1 MHPPKETNLRVGRAD
16 VTFATLAG
24 VDPADDQPGF
34 PGVDGINQW
43 PYLTGSTSE
52 SPRTELPLASRSAAH
67 EDVNATDPMG
77 GSAALIVGDYK
88 LVRFAQQCT
97 SSPTPLFARSLVLS
111 HRKAVW
117 AADAQWMGPN
127 YPNAS
132 TGGPSRPFEPV
143 VDCGVDGCLYNI
155 ITDPGEH
162 VDLARDPAH
171 AATLAK
177 LQARAHAL
185 DITAIEAIKGKGWR
199 GQNDRQLACQVM
211 ERNGGIWGPTQ
222 PK

>member
-1 MHPPKETNLRVGRAD
+1 M
-16 VTFATLAG
+16 
-24 VDPADDQPGF
+24 
-34 PGVDGINQW
+34 
-43 PYLTGSTSE
+43 
-52 SPRTELPLASRSAAH
+52 
-67 EDVNATDPMG
+67 
-77 GSAALIVGDYK
+77 
-88 LVRFAQQCT
+88 
-97 SSPTPLFARSLVLS
+97 
-111 HRKAVW
+111 
-117 AADAQWMGPN
+117 WMGPN

-132 TGGPSRPFEPV
+132 TGGPSRPSEPV